1 MPTWVRLDEALDA
14 VMGGRL
20 HNPSTV
26 LGVLATA
33 QARTRGW
40 SGCVPLTPPGC
51 AARRACRCLH
61 RASGSV
67 TNGAPS

>member
-14 VMGGRL
+14 VMDGRL

-33 QARTRGW
+33 SPRPWLGW
-40 SGCVPLTPPGC
+40 
-51 AARRACRCLH
+51 A
-61 RASGSV
+61 ASG
-67 TNGAPS
+67 